1 MLPLMRRAVL
11 TCALSLLTLTGASQA
26 ADYSKAVWSIASGQ
40 SGQTPLMDTN
50 VMGEMVMRAWVAPR
64 GVPVQGLMFI
74 YMPKLSTN
82 HWAVMLVEPQGQPGE
97 FFGARS
103 LKFVRAAK
111 RDGQTANLY
120 TLGDGMFRGLYLMD
134 GKVKD
139 KRGKI
144 MHVLM
149 LLTPQMAQQEP
160 DPADF
165 LN

>member
-1 MLPLMRRAVL
+1 MLPVMRRAVPA
-11 TCALSLLTLTGASQA
+11 CALSLLALTGASQA
-26 ADYSKAVWSIASGQ
+26 ADYSKAVWSVASGQ

-50 VMGEMVMRAWVAPR
+50 VMGEMVMRAWVTPR

-111 RDGQTANLY
+111 KDGQTANLY
-120 TLGDGMFRGLYLMD
+120 TLGDGMFKGLYLMD

-139 KRGKI
+139 KRGQM
-144 MHVLM
+144 MHFLM

-165 LN
+165 LK